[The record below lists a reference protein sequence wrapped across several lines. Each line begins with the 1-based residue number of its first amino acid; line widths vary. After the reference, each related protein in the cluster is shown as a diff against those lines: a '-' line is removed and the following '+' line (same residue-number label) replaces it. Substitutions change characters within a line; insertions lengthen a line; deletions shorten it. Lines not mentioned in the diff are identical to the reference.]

1 MRINK
6 MLPQYQFKDFESF
19 RRPAPRP
26 VAVEAP
32 PPVAAPVVIDEE
44 DEFATFAVGVA

>member
-6 MLPQYQFKDFESF
+6 MLPQYEFKDFESF

-26 VAVEAP
+26 APVVAP
-32 PPVAAPVVIDEE
+32 PPIASPVVVEEE